1 MSIITG
7 EKLQEIAD
15 VSIITEDI
23 HRFHSSVDTTSCNLC
38 IFEGNSHNLVIRD
51 DHNLDKVKRANIIFV
66 YTHQLK
72 SFFTKI
78 YPRLSSPFI
87 LMSHNSDD
95 GIDERFEPY
104 LNEGKIFRWFG
115 QNVAVMSNKLISLP
129 IGVANSQWPHGQ
141 VDILKGVMGQNVRKE
156 KLVYMNFNTRTNP
169 GGRLP
174 ILNRFKDAPY
184 ITVAGNMGFRDYL
197 QELARHVFCISPPG
211 NGLDCHR
218 IWECLYLGVIPVV
231 LKNPNIRYYDDLP
244 ILLIDDWKEINPEF
258 LEEKF
263 QIFKSRS
270 FNLEKLDLAY
280 WKKMIYSQK
289 GKLQTVQ
296 QVGNCQPILLSD
308 SGQSEGQF
316 PEVSSSGAI
325 PYAKQTGSF
334 LNRKHLIVEGWRFFP
349 HSYAIVNQF
358 QCLEMLKH
366 KDLMLYHRD
375 LPFLNP
381 NWTPVTR
388 LFNEDAELKLRTI
401 PSPPEDLDGDV
412 LFRIGYPYDFR
423 KSPLSKTFVF
433 GTSEWGVIYDRMLWG
448 NIPLQEVLK
457 DSDVGIIVPSNWS
470 KCGFVRSGAEPDR
483 ITVIPHG
490 VDPRIFKPAEDLERT
505 VLREKFGWYNSFVFL
520 NIGAM
525 TGNKGII
532 ILLKAFAEI
541 ATHYSDVK
549 LVLKGMDSL
558 YSSKKL
564 LTDIK
569 NRLSSS
575 ELDIIVPRVEYLGG
589 TFSFADIACLYQ
601 AADCYVSPYLAE
613 GFNMPAL
620 EGAACGLPVIC
631 TEGGP
636 TDDFVTES
644 FALRIKS
651 ELKEYMENG
660 CINRLLL
667 MPDIRHLIT
676 LMKEVIEDSAW
687 RNNAHISGPVY
698 VNQKFTWE
706 HVTRQLLNTFFQPD

>member
-15 VSIITEDI
+15 ISIITEDI
-23 HRFHSSVDTTSCNLC
+23 HRFHSSVDTTSCDLC
-38 IFEGNSHNLVIRD
+38 IFEGNSRNLVIRD
-51 DHNLDKVKRANIIFV
+51 GHNLDRVKRANIIFV
-66 YTHQLK
+66 YTHLLK
-72 SFFTKI
+72 SFFSQI

-95 GIDERFEPY
+95 GIDERFEQY
-104 LNEGKIFRWFG
+104 LNEKKIFRWFG
-115 QNVAVMSNKLISLP
+115 QNVGIMNDKLISLP

-141 VDILKGVMGQNVRKE
+141 VDILKGVMGRNVRKE
-156 KLVYMNFNTRTNP
+156 KLVYMNFNARTNP

-184 ITVAGNMGFRDYL
+184 ITVAGNMSFKDYL

-231 LKNPNIRYYDDLP
+231 LKNPNIVCHDDLP
-244 ILLIDDWKEINPEF
+244 ILIIDDWEEINPEF
-258 LEEKF
+258 LQEKF
-263 QIFKSRS
+263 RNIKSRS
-270 FNLEKLDLAY
+270 FSLEKLDLAY
-280 WKKMIYSQK
+280 WKKVIYGQK
-289 GKLQTVQ
+289 GRLQTVRP
-296 QVGNCQPILLSD
+296 VENCQPILF
-308 SGQSEGQF
+308 SGSGRSEGQF
-316 PEVSSSGAI
+316 LEVGSSGAI
-325 PYAKQTGSF
+325 PHIKQPASS

-358 QCLEMLKH
+358 QCLEMRKH
-366 KDLMLYHRD
+366 KGLMLYHRD
-375 LPFLNP
+375 LPFFGP
-381 NWTPVTR
+381 NWSPVAG
-388 LFNEDAELKLRTI
+388 LFNEDAESKLRAI
-401 PSPPEDLDGDV
+401 PIPPEDLDGDV

-423 KSPLSKTFVF
+423 KSSSSKTFVF
-433 GTSEWGVIYDRMLWG
+433 GTSEFGVIYERMLWG
-448 NIPLQEVLK
+448 NIPLQKMLE
-457 DSDVGIIVPSNWS
+457 DSDVGIIAPSNWS
-470 KCGFVRSGAEPDR
+470 RYGFVRSGVEPER

-490 VDPRIFKPAEDLERT
+490 VDPRIFKPAEDLART
-505 VLREKFGWYNSFVFL
+505 VLREKFGWDNSFVFL
-520 NIGAM
+520 NIGAI

-532 ILLKAFAEI
+532 ILLKALAEM
-541 ATHYSDVK
+541 ATYYPDVK

-558 YSSKKL
+558 YNSKKFL
-564 LTDIK
+564 IDIK

-575 ELDIIVPRVEYLGG
+575 ELDIIVPRVEYIGG

-613 GFNMPAL
+613 GFNMPVL
-620 EGAACGLPVIC
+620 EAAACGLPVIC

-651 ELKEYMENG
+651 ELEESSENG
-660 CINRLLL
+660 RVSRVLLI
-667 MPDIRHLIT
+667 PDNRHLVT

-687 RNNAHISGPVY
+687 RDKACISGPVF
-698 VNQKFTWE
+698 VNKKFTWE
-706 HVTRQLLNTFFQPD
+706 HVTRQLLNTLFQPD